1 MRVQRVPADDL
12 LVRGGETAL
21 LVEGMAVRLSE
32 LSAAIYD
39 LTEDMVEVGRLA
51 RELEARFGAPEGSTS
66 REATDHAVADLL
78 RHGVLRSD
86 P

>member
-1 MRVQRVPADDL
+1 MRVQRVPAADL
-12 LVRGGETAL
+12 LVRDGETAL
-21 LVEGMAVRLSE
+21 LVDGMAVRLSE

-39 LTEDMVEVGRLA
+39 LTEDMVEVERLA
-51 RELEARFGAPEGSTS
+51 RELEAHFGAPEGSTS
-66 REATDHAVADLL
+66 MDATGHAVTELL

>member
-12 LVRGGETAL
+12 LVRDGETAIL
-21 LVEGMAVRLSE
+21 LDGMVVRLSE

-39 LTEDMVEVGRLA
+39 LTGDMVEVGRLA

>member
-12 LVRGGETAL
+12 LVRDGETAVL
-21 LVEGMAVRLSE
+21 LDGMVVRLSE

-39 LTEDMVEVGRLA
+39 LTGDMVEVGRLA
-51 RELEARFGAPEGSTS
+51 RELEARFGAPEGLSA
-66 REATDHAVADLL
+66 REATDHAVQDLL
-78 RHGVLRSD
+78 RHGVLRSE

>member
-12 LVRGGETAL
+12 LVRDGETAVL
-21 LVEGMAVRLSE
+21 LDGMVVRLSE

-39 LTEDMVEVGRLA
+39 LTGDMVEVGRLA

-66 REATDHAVADLL
+66 REATDHAVAELL

>member
-39 LTEDMVEVGRLA
+39 LTEDMVEVERLA
-51 RELEARFGAPEGSTS
+51 SELEARFGTPEGSS
-66 REATDHAVADLL
+66 AREATDHAVQDLL
-78 RHGVLRSD
+78 RHGVLRSE

>member
-12 LVRGGETAL
+12 LVRDGETAVL
-21 LVEGMAVRLSE
+21 LDGMVVRLSE

-39 LTEDMVEVGRLA
+39 LTGDMVEVGRLA

-66 REATDHAVADLL
+66 MEATGHAVAELL

>member
-12 LVRGGETAL
+12 LVRDGETAM
-21 LVEGMAVRLSE
+21 LVDGMVVRLSE
-32 LSAAIYD
+32 LSAAIYE

-51 RELEARFGAPEGSTS
+51 RELEVRFGVPDRSTS
-66 REATDHAVADLL
+66 KEATDHAVEELL

-86 P
+86 S

>member
-12 LVRGGETAL
+12 LVRDGETAVL
-21 LVEGMAVRLSE
+21 LDGMVVRLSE

-39 LTEDMVEVGRLA
+39 LTGDMVEVGRLA

>member
-1 MRVQRVPADDL
+1 VQRVPADDL

-39 LTEDMVEVGRLA
+39 LTGDMVEVGRLA

>member
-39 LTEDMVEVGRLA
+39 LTGDMVEVGHLA
-51 RELEARFGAPEGSTS
+51 RELEARFGAPEGATS
-66 REATDHAVADLL
+66 REATDHAVAELL